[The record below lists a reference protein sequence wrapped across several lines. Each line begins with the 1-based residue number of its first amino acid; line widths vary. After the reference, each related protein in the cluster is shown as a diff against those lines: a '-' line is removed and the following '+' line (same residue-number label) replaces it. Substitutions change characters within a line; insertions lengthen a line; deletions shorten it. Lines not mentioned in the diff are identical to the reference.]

1 MPIYEYTCKKCSHIH
16 DAMRT
21 IASRDEPIECPEC
34 GSMECS
40 RNITHALGAVDTT
53 LTPDKATSG
62 QFSQL
67 MDKMK
72 RGHPESA
79 HSSLDRASSRNGGLW
94 GNN

>member
-1 MPIYEYTCKKCSHIH
+1 MPIYEYTCESCSHTH

-34 GSMECS
+34 GSSECK
-40 RNITHALGAVDTT
+40 RNITSALGAVDTT
-53 LTPDKATSG
+53 LTPDKATGG

-72 RGHPESA
+72 RSSTKDA
-79 HSSLDRASSRNGGLW
+79 HATLDRASSRNAGMW